1 MAEMRPTS
9 LLSRLGVFRTLK
21 SKIILLTIGAV
32 LVSTLALTAV
42 LTSRIAEVTR
52 ETAIERL
59 AGETRLTALQFKD
72 AYDRMKADVQVLAGT
87 PPTRGIARALA
98 GKGTDPLDGST
109 TDAWRQRLATIF
121 RSIMKTRPDYFQVR
135 YIGADGMEIVRV
147 NRTSDG
153 LDVVRVEDL
162 QDKSAE
168 PYVSAGLNLEKGQ
181 IYFSQ
186 VSYNR
191 ERGVVELSFTPTVR
205 TVAPVF
211 DDAGTMLGIVV
222 INTNYAILLREEFAK
237 IAPPYDTFVVNAVG
251 DFMLR
256 GADGRIG
263 WLRRASDFGDKPAFI
278 RNIVASERDED
289 VFTIGND
296 TAYFARI
303 NVDPDNAHAALGV
316 ILRLPNEI
324 LLAPVNQARAIALAS
339 GATVIALSLFMSLL
353 FARRFMTPLNQMTA
367 EIRGVE
373 GQEVPRNLP
382 VQRSDEIGELARA
395 FERRARALADSEARA
410 GAIIDNVFDGVLT
423 VDDKARIVSLN
434 PSCALMFGY
443 ASDELSGQ
451 PVSIVLPRLFSAAS
465 RPAEKGKTSSEN
477 LWRQF
482 ERRLGKTIELD
493 SRRRDGSLFP
503 VQLSVSRVDLD
514 DRTLYTCIIRDVSEQ
529 KKTLAALAQAEERGS
544 TALRG
549 ARIGVYDVDLTTGT
563 SVVSDTWR
571 EMLGFDPD
579 EDIVPQK
586 EWRKRLHPDDRQK
599 VREADKSCI
608 RGHTERSE
616 VEYRI
621 RHKDGH
627 WIWLRSDSRV
637 VQRTS
642 KGKALRLVGTQTDI
656 TEVKLAEAA
665 LKASEEQ
672 FRSAI
677 ENAPI
682 AMALLDLEG
691 RWLTVNDAVC
701 RLLGYTEDELRQL
714 SFQDLTYPEDLD
726 EDLSLVGKLLTG
738 HIDSYQ
744 LEKRYLHKSG
754 ETIWGLLSVSL
765 ARDEYG
771 QPAYFISQ
779 ILDVTNRREV
789 ERLQSEFI
797 STVNHE
803 LRTPL
808 TAIQGALSL
817 LLARCEERADPK
829 EKMLL
834 ANSLESTQRLTRL
847 VTDILDVQKMA
858 QGMMSY
864 QLETLDLRQL
874 LVEIA
879 EMQAP
884 FAEKWGISLETDLPD
899 AQILAH
905 VDPDRFTQAV
915 VNLISNAIKFSGDAD
930 RVVIHARHRD
940 DGGAW
945 VAVQDFGQG
954 VPAEFQDKIFGRFAQ
969 ADGSSTRK
977 VQGSGLGLNITK
989 SIIEAFGGSIGF
1001 ETEEAKGTT
1010 FYFVLPAVMP
1020 EARRA

>member
-1 MAEMRPTS
+1 MTDTRPTS
-9 LLSRLGVFRTLK
+9 LLSRLDVFRTLK

-32 LVSTLALTAV
+32 LVSTLALTVA

-52 ETAIERL
+52 ETVIERL
-59 AGETRLTALQFKD
+59 AGETRLMALQFKD

-87 PPTRGIARALA
+87 PPTRGIARAMA
-98 GKGTDPLDGST
+98 GQGTDPLDGST
-109 TDAWRQRLATIF
+109 TGAWCQRLATIF
-121 RSIMKTRPDYFQVR
+121 RSVMVTRQDYFQVR

-147 NRTSDG
+147 NRTGDG
-153 LDVVRVEDL
+153 LEVVRKKDL

-168 PYVSAGLNLEKGQ
+168 PYVSAGLNLENGQ

-186 VSYNR
+186 VTYNR
-191 ERGVVELSFTPTVR
+191 ERGAIDDRLTPTVR

-211 DDAGTMLGIVV
+211 SDAGAMLGMIVV
-222 INTNYAILLREEFAK
+222 NANYAIMLRNEFAK
-237 IAPPYDTFVVNAVG
+237 IAPPYDTFVVNAGG
-251 DFMLR
+251 DFMLHK
-256 GADGRIG
+256 ADGHIG
-263 WLRRASDFGDKPAFI
+263 ALKLASGIGDRPEFI
-278 RNIVASERDED
+278 KDIVASERDEG
-289 VFTIGND
+289 VFTIGDD

-316 ILRLPNEI
+316 IVRLPNAI
-324 LLAPVNQARAIALAS
+324 LMAPVNQARAIALAS
-339 GATVIALSLFMSLL
+339 GAMVIALSLFMSLL

-367 EIRGVE
+367 EIRGLK
-373 GQEVPRNLP
+373 GQELPRNLP

-410 GAIIDNVFDGVLT
+410 GAIIDNVFDGILT
-423 VDDKARIVSLN
+423 VDDEARIVSLN
-434 PSCALMFGY
+434 PSCLLMFGY
-443 ASDELSGQ
+443 ASGELSGQ

-465 RPAEKGKTSSEN
+465 GPAANGNRSPEN
-477 LWRQF
+477 LRRQL
-482 ERRLGKTIELD
+482 ERSLGKTIEID
-493 SRRRDGSLFP
+493 ARRRDGSLFP

-514 DRTLYTCIIRDVSEQ
+514 GRTLYSCIVRDVSEQ
-529 KKTLAALAQAEERGS
+529 KKTLAALAQAEERWS

-549 ARIGVYDVDLTTGT
+549 ARIGVYDVDLITGV

-627 WIWLRSDSRV
+627 WIWLRSDSRI
-637 VQRTS
+637 VQRTR

-665 LKASEEQ
+665 LKASEER

-682 AMALLDLEG
+682 AMALLDLDG

-701 RLLGYTEDELRQL
+701 KLLGYTEAELLEL

-726 EDLSLVGKLLTG
+726 DDLALVGKLLMG
-738 HIDSYQ
+738 AIDSYQ
-744 LEKRYLHKSG
+744 LEKRYLHKNG

-779 ILDVTNRREV
+779 ILDVTDRREV

-808 TAIQGALSL
+808 TAIQGSLSL
-817 LLARCEERADPK
+817 LLARCDGRADSK
-829 EKMLL
+829 ERMLL
-834 ANSLESTQRLTRL
+834 SNSLDSAQRLTRL
-847 VTDILDVQKMA
+847 VNDILDVQKMA

-864 QLETLDLRQL
+864 HIETLDLCPL
-874 LVEIA
+874 ITEIA
-879 EMQAP
+879 EAQKP
-884 FAEKWGISLETDLPD
+884 FAEKWGVRIETDLRD
-899 AQILAH
+899 TQIPAH
-905 VDPDRFTQAV
+905 VDPDRFTQAL
-915 VNLISNAIKFSGDAD
+915 VNLVSNAVKFSGDAD
-930 RVVIHARHRD
+930 RIVIHAREIQN
-940 DGGAW
+940 GGAW
-945 VAVQDFGQG
+945 VAVQDFGNG
-954 VPAEFQDKIFGRFAQ
+954 VPAEFQDKLFSRFAQ
-969 ADGSSTRK
+969 ADGSSTRRI
-977 VQGSGLGLNITK
+977 QGSGLGLNITK

-1001 ETEEAKGTT
+1001 ETEESKGTT
-1010 FYFVLPAVMP
+1010 FYFTLPAAYP
-1020 EARRA
+1020 EARSA